1 MLQNEEKGNMSLY
14 DRFVRG
20 KEDAVRTAAMK
31 NASDE
36 ELSILLGC
44 SLVTVRKLKKGF
56 PDFRDLLKNNREV
69 ADNLVEDALFRR
81 AVGYD
86 KEEIIT
92 TTIEVSVADTP
103 IEITSSTTMVEDLE
117 LTEIKFFLSK
127 SKKREVL
134 NVLRALNGK
143 ERYVSRRM
151 NFTEAFNKMYAICRK
166 CLRL

>member
-44 SLVTVRKLKKGF
+44 SLVTVRKLKNGF

-92 TTIEVSVADTP
+92 TTIKVSVVDTP

-127 SKKREVL
+127 SKEQEVL

>member
-92 TTIEVSVADTP
+92 TTIKVSVVDTP

-127 SKKREVL
+127 SKEQEVL

>member
-1 MLQNEEKGNMSLY
+1 MECVIMLQNEEKGNMSLY

-44 SLVTVRKLKKGF
+44 SLVTVRKLKNGF

-92 TTIEVSVADTP
+92 TTIKVSVVDTP

-117 LTEIKFFLSK
+117 LTEIKFFFV
-127 SKKREVL
+127 E
-134 NVLRALNGK
+134 
-143 ERYVSRRM
+143 E
-151 NFTEAFNKMYAICRK
+151 
-166 CLRL
+166 